1 MSESKYF
8 LDGRLY
14 ESVIVNKSSKFL
26 TIDTIENSAN
36 NNDEN
41 DGRSNEKSDNNNN
54 IQFKLVDKIEVP
66 YYTFC
71 PVDSLVTHNP
81 IPYSFE
87 SEYELRKYIEL
98 AKKETFDSLFQQIL
112 EQKRNYVNIDEHVLV
127 ILAADIL
134 YSYFQEK
141 FGATHYNLFIGEN
154 GSGKNSA
161 LLFFK
166 MLGYR
171 VFYVTAASAANYY
184 TFLGEIQEGQG
195 TIAEDEADDIGYN
208 KDKQRILKT
217 GYASGGNVP
226 KVEFSKNGNTR
237 SQVSYLTFCH
247 KWLAM
252 EELPDEK
259 KIRGI
264 LDRSFI
270 FKFIMDDVKY
280 NIKYKMIEIQININ
294 NLFT

>member
-1 MSESKYF
+1 MKF
-8 LDGRLY
+8 QNY
-14 ESVIVNKSSKFL
+14 EFYP
-26 TIDTIENSAN
+26 A
-36 NNDEN
+36 
-41 DGRSNEKSDNNNN
+41 
-54 IQFKLVDKIEVP
+54 
-66 YYTFC
+66 
-71 PVDSLVTHNP
+71 DSLVTHNP

-87 SEYELRKYIEL
+87 SEEELKKYIEL
-98 AKKETFDSLFQQIL
+98 AKKETFDSLFQLDSRANKKLCQHRRTCSSNLQQIL
-112 EQKRNYVNIDEHVLV
+112 
-127 ILAADIL
+127 L

-141 FGATHYNLFIGEN
+141 VWCNSLQYIHWRKWF
-154 GSGKNSA
+154 GKNSA

-226 KVEFSKNGNTR
+226 KVEFSKKGSTR

-252 EELPDEK
+252 EELA
-259 KIRGI
+259 
-264 LDRSFI
+264 
-270 FKFIMDDVKY
+270 
-280 NIKYKMIEIQININ
+280 
-294 NLFT
+294 